1 MEGKEGGDGS
11 GFIHFGLKVREGG
24 ERVSGMAGGAPG
36 WSGLWS
42 NPLKVQIS
50 DTPKLLPFDLRS
62 R

>member
-1 MEGKEGGDGS
+1 MCGGGGEGGRRWF
-11 GFIHFGLKVREGG
+11 GFKVREGG

-50 DTPKLLPFDLRS
+50 GTPKLLPFDLRS